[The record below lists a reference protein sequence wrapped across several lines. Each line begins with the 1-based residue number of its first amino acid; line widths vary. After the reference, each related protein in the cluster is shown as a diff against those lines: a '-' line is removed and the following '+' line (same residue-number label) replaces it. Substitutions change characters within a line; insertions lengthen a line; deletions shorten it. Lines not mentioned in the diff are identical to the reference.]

1 MTKRSSTFATMPA
14 LAGLAGFLLALTLPA
29 KAIADPDNWQRA
41 GFRTDFSRAS
51 VSFDEIIAG
60 GPPKDG
66 IPSIDDPVFVPVGE
80 ADRFEDREPVI
91 EIPLPG
97 LEGRAYPLS
106 VLMWHEIVND
116 TVDGRPLAV
125 TYCPLCNS
133 AVVFDRVIAG
143 EPVTFGTTGLLRN
156 SDLVMYDRATET
168 WWQQFTGEAIVG
180 THTGARLEM
189 VPSRTV
195 SFADFRARH
204 PDGEVLVP
212 NDWSMRQYGR
222 NPYAGYEGRAG
233 PYPLY
238 RGDLPAELE
247 PMERVVVIRRDGDVV
262 AAVALSHLR
271 QAGHL
276 AVADTEILWEAGVA
290 SALDTGTIAQ
300 GRDVGAITVTDAAT
314 GTPLVHDIT
323 FAFVVKAFHPD
334 ERILT
339 KDGWISLSAR

>member
-1 MTKRSSTFATMPA
+1 MTTRSSRVPA
-14 LAGLAGFLLALTLPA
+14 YAGP
-29 KAIADPDNWQRA
+29 R
-41 GFRTDFSRAS
+41 R
-51 VSFDEIIAG
+51 AG

-116 TVDGRPLAV
+116 TIDGRPLAV

-133 AVVFDRVIAG
+133 AVIFERVIDDEA
-143 EPVTFGTTGLLRN
+143 VTFGTTGLLRN
-156 SDLVMYDRATET
+156 SDLIMYDRASET

-212 NDWSMRQYGR
+212 NDWSMRNYGH
-222 NPYAGYEGRAG
+222 NPYTGYDGRAG

-247 PMERVVVIRRDGDVV
+247 PMARVVVVRRDGDVA
-262 AAVALSHLR
+262 AAVTLSHLR
-271 QAGHL
+271 QARL
-276 AVADTEILWEAGVA
+276 VETADMTISWEAGVA
-290 SALDTGTIAQ
+290 SALDAGDVAR
-300 GRDVGAITVTDAAT
+300 GRDVRCDHG
-314 GTPLVHDIT
+314 H
-323 FAFVVKAFHPD
+323 
-334 ERILT
+334 
-339 KDGWISLSAR
+339 